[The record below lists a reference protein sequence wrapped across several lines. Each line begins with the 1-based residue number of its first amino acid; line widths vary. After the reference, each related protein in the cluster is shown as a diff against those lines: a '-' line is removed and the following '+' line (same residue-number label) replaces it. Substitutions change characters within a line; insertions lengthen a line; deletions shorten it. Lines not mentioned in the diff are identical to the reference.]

1 MERVDVT
8 IVGAGVVGLA
18 IAAELAE
25 EGLDSAVVERH
36 DSFGRECS
44 SRNSEV
50 VHAGI
55 YYPRGSRKASLCVE
69 GRRELYRLLEE
80 RGIPF
85 RKTGKLIVAWD
96 RSQVPTLEKL
106 KAQGDQNGV
115 EGLRLLGRAE
125 TAALEPDI
133 RAEAGLLSPET
144 GIFDTHRFMA
154 FLEKKASRRA
164 TIAYRCEAVGIAK
177 EPGGYT
183 VRVRDADGE
192 EYRFESRLVVN
203 AAGLGAARVAE
214 MAGIDTAAA
223 GYTISPCKGEYFS
236 LGRGKG
242 RGLRHLIYPP
252 PTDISLG
259 VHTVLDLQGGVK
271 LGPNAFYVND
281 DSDYAVDEGHR
292 REFFLGAREYLPFIE
307 EEDLSPDMAGI
318 RPKLYRTG
326 EPQRDFVI
334 REEADKGLEGFINLL
349 GLESPALTASL
360 AIGRLVGRMVKAA
373 G

>member
-203 AAGLGAARVAE
+203 AAGLGAARVA
-214 MAGIDTAAA
+214 
-223 GYTISPCKGEYFS
+223 
-236 LGRGKG
+236 
-242 RGLRHLIYPP
+242 
-252 PTDISLG
+252 
-259 VHTVLDLQGGVK
+259 
-271 LGPNAFYVND
+271 
-281 DSDYAVDEGHR
+281 
-292 REFFLGAREYLPFIE
+292 
-307 EEDLSPDMAGI
+307 
-318 RPKLYRTG
+318 
-326 EPQRDFVI
+326 
-334 REEADKGLEGFINLL
+334 
-349 GLESPALTASL
+349 
-360 AIGRLVGRMVKAA
+360 
-373 G
+373 